1 MSSTLVLIALMVSL
15 SIAVVFPELQ
25 YSKVNKSISNE
36 YQFMVEKQRKGFITL
51 GLVAITS
58 FFIALQTL
66 SVPIFV
72 FHLIIDVVFGIYAYT
87 AFQVRSSSLQRNSLS
102 YVDELLA
109 VDDNFEYLKLYFL
122 FKSTSFLL
130 LSVLLLGLN
139 RTSE

>member
-25 YSKVNKSISNE
+25 YSKINKSISNE

-51 GLVAITS
+51 GLVALSS
-58 FFIALQTL
+58 FFVALQTL

-87 AFQVRSSSLQRNSLS
+87 AFQVRSSSLQRYNFTN
-102 YVDELLA
+102 
-109 VDDNFEYLKLYFL
+109 VDDLSVDDENVEYLKQA
-122 FKSTSFLL
+122 
-130 LSVLLLGLN
+130 V
-139 RTSE
+139 

>member
-25 YSKVNKSISNE
+25 YSKVNTFFSKE

-51 GLVAITS
+51 GLVAISS

-87 AFQVRSSSLQRNSLS
+87 AFQVRSSSLQRNSFT
-102 YVDELLA
+102 YVDDLSA
-109 VDDNFEYLKLYFL
+109 DDDNVEYLKQA
-122 FKSTSFLL
+122 
-130 LSVLLLGLN
+130 V
-139 RTSE
+139 

>member
-25 YSKVNKSISNE
+25 YSKVNKFISNE
-36 YQFMVEKQRKGFITL
+36 YQFMVEKQRKGFIAL
-51 GLVAITS
+51 GLVAVTS

-87 AFQVRSSSLQRNSLS
+87 AFQVRSSSLQKNSFT
-102 YVDELLA
+102 YVDDPSA
-109 VDDNFEYLKLYFL
+109 DDDNVEYLKQA
-122 FKSTSFLL
+122 
-130 LSVLLLGLN
+130 V
-139 RTSE
+139 

>member
-15 SIAVVFPELQ
+15 SVAVVFPELQ

-36 YQFMVEKQRKGFITL
+36 YQYMIEKQRKGFITL
-51 GLVAITS
+51 GLVALSS
-58 FFIALQTL
+58 FFVALQTL

-72 FHLIIDVVFGIYAYT
+72 FHLIIDLVFGIYAYT

-109 VDDNFEYLKLYFL
+109 DDDNVEYLKQA
-122 FKSTSFLL
+122 
-130 LSVLLLGLN
+130 V
-139 RTSE
+139 

>member
-36 YQFMVEKQRKGFITL
+36 YQFMVEKQRKGFIAL

-72 FHLIIDVVFGIYAYT
+72 FHLIIDVVFGIYAYI
-87 AFQVRSSSLQRNSLS
+87 AFQVRSSSLQKNSFT
-102 YVDELLA
+102 YVDDPSA
-109 VDDNFEYLKLYFL
+109 DDDNVEYLKQA
-122 FKSTSFLL
+122 
-130 LSVLLLGLN
+130 V
-139 RTSE
+139 

>member
-25 YSKVNKSISNE
+25 YSKINKSISNE

-87 AFQVRSSSLQRNSLS
+87 AFQVRSSSLQRNSFIYADDS
-102 YVDELLA
+102 SAD
-109 VDDNFEYLKLYFL
+109 DDNVEYLKQA
-122 FKSTSFLL
+122 
-130 LSVLLLGLN
+130 V
-139 RTSE
+139 

>member
-15 SIAVVFPELQ
+15 SVAVVFPELQ

-36 YQFMVEKQRKGFITL
+36 YQYMVEKQRKVFITL
-51 GLVAITS
+51 GLVAISS

-72 FHLIIDVVFGIYAYT
+72 FHLIIDVFFGIYAYT
-87 AFQVRSSSLQRNSLS
+87 AFQVRSSSLQRNSFS

-109 VDDNFEYLKLYFL
+109 NDDNVEYLKQA
-122 FKSTSFLL
+122 
-130 LSVLLLGLN
+130 V
-139 RTSE
+139 

>member
-25 YSKVNKSISNE
+25 YSKINTSISNE

-87 AFQVRSSSLQRNSLS
+87 AFQVRSSSLQRNSFI
-102 YVDELLA
+102 YVDDSSA
-109 VDDNFEYLKLYFL
+109 DDDNVEYLKQA
-122 FKSTSFLL
+122 
-130 LSVLLLGLN
+130 V
-139 RTSE
+139 